1 MNLRIEFTEPECE
14 KFRTLC
20 NFTKDEL
27 NIFDLRVSDYSIVE
41 ISQMLHI
48 SESNVNRKI
57 KNIKNKILKVL

>member
-1 MNLRIEFTEPECE
+1 MNLRIEFTDPECE

-27 NIFDLRVSDYSIVE
+27 NIFDLRVSDHSITE
-41 ISQMLHI
+41 ISQKLNM
-48 SESNVNRKI
+48 SESNINRKI

>member
-20 NFTKDEL
+20 NFTKDERL
-27 NIFDLRVSDYSIVE
+27 IFDLRVSDHSIVE
-41 ISQMLHI
+41 ITKKLNM

>member
-14 KFRTLC
+14 KLRTLC
-20 NFTKDEL
+20 NFTKDERL
-27 NIFDLRVSDYSIVE
+27 IFDLRVSDHSIVE
-41 ISQMLHI
+41 ITKKLNM

>member
-14 KFRTLC
+14 KLRTLC

-27 NIFDLRVSDYSIVE
+27 NIFDLRVSDHSIVE

>member
-27 NIFDLRVSDYSIVE
+27 NIFDLRVSDHSIVE

>member
-27 NIFDLRVSDYSIVE
+27 NIFDLRVSDHSIVE
-41 ISQMLHI
+41 ISQKLNM
-48 SESNVNRKI
+48 SESNINRKI